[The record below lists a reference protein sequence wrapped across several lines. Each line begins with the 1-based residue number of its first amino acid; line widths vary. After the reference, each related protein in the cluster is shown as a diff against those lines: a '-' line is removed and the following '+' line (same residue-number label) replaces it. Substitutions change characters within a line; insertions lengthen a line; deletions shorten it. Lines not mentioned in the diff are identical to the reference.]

1 MGAHEA
7 YLFARFAL
15 YFANWLAGLFGCF
28 INVLLAC
35 ILAWLAC
42 LLVSLACL
50 PARSFAK
57 HTAVCFA
64 LLGLRRLRMARSLA
78 KLASVKWTML
88 GLLDLRRLRLAHS
101 LAELASLT
109 RPNLYGFGAYSR
121 SLAFSS

>member
-42 LLVSLACL
+42 LLLSLACL

-64 LLGLRRLRMARSLA
+64 LLDLRRLRLARSLA
-78 KLASVKWTML
+78 KLAWLTKTML
-88 GLLDLRRLRLAHS
+88 GLLAVRGMRLARS
-101 LAELASLT
+101 LASLT
-109 RPNLYGFGAYSR
+109 
-121 SLAFSS
+121 